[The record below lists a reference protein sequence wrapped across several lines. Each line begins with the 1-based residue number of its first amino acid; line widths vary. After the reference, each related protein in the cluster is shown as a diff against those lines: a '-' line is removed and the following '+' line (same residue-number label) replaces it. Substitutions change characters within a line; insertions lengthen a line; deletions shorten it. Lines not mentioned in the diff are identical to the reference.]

1 MMPTRI
7 HGMPVNFSI
16 TTENIKHEKGHN
28 KKKHHTPDL
37 KEVKVQVA
45 LSHAAHG
52 YEGAAITVTCRRE
65 KHAQKF
71 ELRNCED
78 SRNANM
84 QKMLD
89 DGAIRL
95 ADVNAMVARA
105 KEVLRGKIPAKNLK
119 ANG

>member
-1 MMPTRI
+1 MMPTQVN
-7 HGMPVNFSI
+7 GMPVNFSI
-16 TTENIKHEKGHN
+16 TTDNIKHAKGHN
-28 KKKHHTPDL
+28 KQKSHTPDL

-45 LSHAAHG
+45 LSQAAHG

-65 KHAQKF
+65 KHAKKF
-71 ELRNCED
+71 ELRNCAD
-78 SRNANM
+78 KRNVNM
-84 QKMLD
+84 QKMID